1 VPAIS
6 PAEIFPEFG
15 FPEFGAG
22 AVLFGLFGTL
32 VEVLVARPPV
42 VVEGQN
48 HSTTYVCDSDEH

>member
-32 VEVLVARPPV
+32 VEVLV
-42 VVEGQN
+42 VEGQN